1 MEILTFLLG
10 TVGFLLGWRWLA
22 RKVASEREGLV
33 RALGLAPPSSERVET
48 RAERGFER
56 QELIAAGEI
65 AGRPVEL
72 WTRSWRPFRQVGRSP
87 SICTVLVLPLAAGAA
102 APEIRVEP
110 RLRGAILD
118 ARHGPSEEAASGDP
132 AFDSAFRVAAADP
145 RAAGLL
151 DAELREGLL
160 EWRRRFVG
168 SVGSGALE
176 KLADAAASG
185 FLEVEPGR
193 IGWIVPGSPGPALEP
208 QLRAA
213 FPLLE
218 ALARRVEGAR
228 SGAARAPGRARHG
241 RARKRPGP
249 AAARLTRRFGPR

>member
-56 QELIAAGEI
+56 QELIATGAI

-72 WTRSWRPFRQVGRSP
+72 WTRYWGRSRRAVRGHAVF
-87 SICTVLVLPLAAGAA
+87 TVLVLPLAPRGT
-102 APEIRVEP
+102 APEMRVEP

-118 ARHGPSEEAASGDP
+118 AWYGPSEEVATGDP
-132 AFDSAFRVAAADP
+132 AFDSVFRVVAADP

-151 DAELREGLL
+151 DGELRRGLQEL
-160 EWRRRFVG
+160 RQR
-168 SVGSGALE
+168 SVGSRGAGVAD
-176 KLADAAASG
+176 KLADAAAMG
-185 FLEVEPGR
+185 FLEVEAGR
-193 IGWIVPGSPGPALEP
+193 IAWVVPGSPRPALEP
-208 QLRAA
+208 VLRAA
-213 FPLLE
+213 LPLLA
-218 ALARRVEGAR
+218 ALAGRIEGTR
-228 SGAARAPGRARHG
+228 SGAA
-241 RARKRPGP
+241 
-249 AAARLTRRFGPR
+249 